1 LWGQSQGAFILLNHY
16 GGTGMKTQFSQQ
28 QTDRY
33 YQEMAKEEAARNKV
47 SKHKLK
53 KLSEALKRFRPKA
66 SSDD

>member
-1 LWGQSQGAFILLNHY
+1 
-16 GGTGMKTQFSQQ
+16 MKTQFSQQ

-53 KLSEALKRFRPKA
+53 KLSEALKRFRLKA